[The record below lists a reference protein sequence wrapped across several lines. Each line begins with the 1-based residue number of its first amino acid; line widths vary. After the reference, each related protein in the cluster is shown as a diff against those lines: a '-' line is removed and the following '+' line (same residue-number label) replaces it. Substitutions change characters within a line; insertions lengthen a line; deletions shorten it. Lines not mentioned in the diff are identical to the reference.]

1 MAKTSAEELGKKTE
15 KLKEKEAI
23 KKNIILAALTLVGV
37 GLLQLAFAGAYLA
50 AFHAPTVRELPVAI
64 VGQKDVTQ
72 PLAQALQEKSDN
84 AYKVSQFTSNTDA
97 EQKMKKQE
105 LFAIYEPKFPVST
118 VTIASANGDSL
129 AKNLPPT
136 FSKFD
141 EAFQA
146 EARQKLASE
155 PATIEI
161 AKTPI
166 SEPKINDIAPLPRGD
181 SAGVGLFYTAFSA
194 VFGGYLAAV
203 ALNMV
208 RGKRKF
214 TRQAVFVRTAGFA
227 VFSIITSMLIALIAT
242 HGVSAIP
249 VSDYWAI
256 VGIGA
261 LTTFGV
267 SMFASAIVSLIGV
280 FGTALVILLFVI
292 IGNPASGGPMPVA
305 ITGGGP
311 WHALTGVLPTGPAID
326 AMRQVVYFDGLEV
339 MRHLWTPIA
348 YAAIGF
354 VVLFLYGI
362 RRSSISPYESAIAED
377 VADDRKNRSVKRGSR
392 AGE

>member
-1 MAKTSAEELGKKTE
+1 MSRASAERVGENGE
-15 KLKEKEAI
+15 KLKQKETI
-23 KKNIILAALTLVGV
+23 KKNTILAALTLFGV

-50 AFHAPTVRELPVAI
+50 AFHSPKVHELPVAI
-64 VGQKDVTQ
+64 VGQKDTTQ
-72 PLAQALQEKSDN
+72 PLANTLHQKSNN
-84 AYKVSQFTSNTDA
+84 AYKVTQFTDISEA

-118 VTIASANGDSL
+118 ITVASANGDSL
-129 AKNLPPT
+129 AQDVPPT
-136 FSKFD
+136 FSKLD
-141 EAFQA
+141 QAFQE
-146 EARQKLASE
+146 EARKELAMQ
-155 PATIEI
+155 PTTIEL
-161 AKTPI
+161 AATPI
-166 SEPKINDIAPLPRGD
+166 SEPKINDIAPLPKGD
-181 SAGVGLFYTAFSA
+181 SAGVALFYTAFSA

-208 RGKRKF
+208 RGSRKF
-214 TRQAVFVRTAGFA
+214 TRQAVLVRTASFA
-227 VFSIITSMLIALIAT
+227 IFSIITSMLIALIAT

-267 SMFASAIVSLIGV
+267 SMLASAIVSLIGV

-311 WHALTGVLPTGPAID
+311 WHVLTGVLPTGPAID

-339 MRHLWTPIA
+339 MRHLWVPIV
-348 YAAIGF
+348 YTIIGF
-354 VVLFLYGI
+354 AVLFLYGI
-362 RRSSISPYESAIAED
+362 RRSSISPYENAISED
-377 VADDRKNRSVKRGSR
+377 VVEDRK
-392 AGE
+392 A